1 MNFDIQFDRECLK
14 CKAIKMTFGRG
25 PLLLPFIKKFLKRR
39 EKNTI
44 VTLKIHDRKRERL
57 NMFR

>member
-1 MNFDIQFDRECLK
+1 MCGDKNDVWKGSIIT
-14 CKAIKMTFGRG
+14 AIYKI
-25 PLLLPFIKKFLKRR
+25 LLKRR

-44 VTLKIHDRKRERL
+44 VTLKIHDRNRERL